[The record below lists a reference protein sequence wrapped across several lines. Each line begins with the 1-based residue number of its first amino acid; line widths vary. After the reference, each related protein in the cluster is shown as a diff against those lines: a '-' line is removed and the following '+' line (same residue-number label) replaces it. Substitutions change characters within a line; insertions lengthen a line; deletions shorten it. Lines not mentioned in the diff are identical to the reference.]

1 MGKCEKK
8 KPFEREN
15 MLDFYQHTFIFIII
29 YNLSNYKFIF
39 ITQWHFNREEFI
51 RKKNKLQLIK
61 MKT

>member
-15 MLDFYQHTFIFIII
+15 MLDFTNTFIFIII

-51 RKKNKLQLIK
+51 RKKINYNYKLK
-61 MKT
+61 